1 MSTIGEPIVD
11 PTSAYFN
18 HDEEDNTGSDS
29 NEETDQDV
37 ETLTSAVPVTPV
49 PPPKPNTNPVPNP
62 SLDNGTSQPWSIVP
76 GSSDESR
83 RLFQRLWTD
92 EEEVRILRGF
102 LEFTSRR
109 GII

>member
-1 MSTIGEPIVD
+1 MSTIREPIVD
-11 PTSAYFN
+11 PTSSYFN
-18 HDEEDNTGSDS
+18 HDEEGDTGSDS

-37 ETLTSAVPVTPV
+37 ETLTSAEPVASI
-49 PPPKPNTNPVPNP
+49 PPPKPNTIPILNP
-62 SLDNGTSQPWSIVP
+62 SLDNATSQPWSIVP
-76 GSSDESR
+76 VSSDESR

-92 EEEVRILRGF
+92 EEEIRILRAF